1 MHRRRNSVTLK
12 TRLRNIMYKV
22 FVFAPRDQ
30 KIVRTIIDAV
40 AKAGAGKI
48 GKYNKCAF
56 IAEGIGTWEADR
68 DAHPVAGEVGKLQNI
83 EEVKIEMQCPDK
95 SLKQVLSAI
104 RKVHP
109 YEEIVI
115 DVVKLEAI

>member
-1 MHRRRNSVTLK
+1 MLPETK
-12 TRLRNIMYKV
+12 RL
-22 FVFAPRDQ
+22 FGPL
-30 KIVRTIIDAV
+30 IDAA

-56 IAEGIGTWEADR
+56 ITEGIGTWQADK
-68 DAHPVAGEVGKLQNI
+68 DAHPTVGEAGKLQSI
-83 EEVKIEMQCPDK
+83 EEVKIEMQCPDE
-95 SLKQVLSAI
+95 STKQVLSAI

-115 DVVKLEAI
+115 DLVKLEKL